1 MPWHEGW
8 RSIGGRTKEAGWTW
22 AEFSA
27 RCRGAGVRMAAGTM
41 RKVLD
46 EAGLRVAGTANVYT
60 EKHIEAVAAF
70 AAARTKAKES

>member
-1 MPWHEGW
+1 
-8 RSIGGRTKEAGWTW
+8 
-22 AEFSA
+22 
-27 RCRGAGVRMAAGTM
+27 M

>member
-8 RSIGGRTKEAGWTW
+8 RAMGSRTKEPGWGW

-27 RCRGAGVRMAAGTM
+27 RCRAAGVRMNSAVM
-41 RKVLD
+41 RRVLE
-46 EAGLRVAGTANVYT
+46 EAGLRVAGTANRYT

-70 AAARTKAKES
+70 AAARKKAKE